1 MHSLHSNRWRLLLAI
16 AALFVST
23 FVVLALQTRQV
34 NDSALK
40 NSGKTGDEW
49 LTVGLN
55 YAEQRYSPLKQI
67 DASNVDRL
75 GLAWTYELGNGG
87 GGQQATPLFANG
99 VIYGITTW
107 SVTFA
112 VDARTGKEIWR
123 YDPGVDRKI
132 DIPGTANTPGT
143 DRICCGVV
151 NRGIALYENKVIV
164 PVIDGRLEA
173 LDASTGKL
181 LWSVLTT
188 PKDDI
193 AYSLTMAPRVVKGKI
208 IIGNAGAEFP
218 PYRGYFSAF
227 DADNGKELWRFY
239 VVPGDPKKPFE
250 NPALEKAAKT
260 WTGEW
265 WKLGGGGSVWD
276 GVAYDPDL
284 DLVYVGTGNGTPW
297 PNEIRQGKAAKPMDN
312 LYVASILA
320 VDPDNGQLKWHYQA
334 TPGDVWDYDGTAH
347 LMLADIRIN
356 GRVRKVIMQANKNG
370 FFYVLDRANGEF
382 ISGEPFAKVSWA
394 TGIDPKTGRPNINP
408 EAYYS
413 AERGVTV
420 APSGGGAHSWAQMA
434 FNPATGLVYMPIS
447 PDSTFNFTADPN
459 WKVTPGNMNLGLD
472 MGALFGGPP
481 APGAPARPPNAVPK
495 AIGPTRT
502 PGLRGMLSAWDPATQ
517 TEKWIAPVG
526 GPSGGGVLSTAGNL
540 VFQVTGNARLYAYT
554 ADKGTKLLE
563 IVLGQSPAGPPITY
577 MVDNKQYVAIMSG
590 QGLPGAPPFALPAG
604 TPIPAPPSGTP
615 PVKPRLYVYT
625 LDGKAPNPTPPATAP
640 GAPAVPPA
648 K

>member
-1 MHSLHSNRWRLLLAI
+1 MHSRHSYSWRLPVAI
-16 AALFVST
+16 AGLLLST
-23 FVVLALQTRQV
+23 LTIFSLQNRQV
-34 NDSALK
+34 TDAALK
-40 NSGKTGDEW
+40 NSGKTGEEW

-67 DASNVDRL
+67 DASNVARL

-87 GGQQATPLFANG
+87 GGQQATPLVANG

-112 VDARTGKEIWR
+112 VDARTGKEMWR
-123 YDPGVDRKI
+123 YDPMVDKKI
-132 DIPGTANTPGT
+132 DIPGT

-151 NRGIALYENKVIV
+151 NRGVALYENKVIV

-173 LDASTGKL
+173 LDAATGKL
-181 LWSVLTT
+181 IWSVLTT
-188 PKDDI
+188 PKGDI

-239 VVPGDPKKPFE
+239 TVPGDPSKPFE

-265 WKLGGGGSVWD
+265 WKMGGGGSVWD
-276 GVAYDPDL
+276 GMAYDPDL

-320 VDPDNGQLKWHYQA
+320 VDPDNGTLKWHYQA
-334 TPGDVWDYDGTAH
+334 TPGDIWDYDGVAH

-370 FFYVLDRANGEF
+370 VFYVLDRTNGEF
-382 ISGEPFAKVSWA
+382 ISAEPFAKVSWV
-394 TGIDPKTGRPNINP
+394 TSFDPRTGRPNINP

-413 AERGVTV
+413 AERGATV

-434 FNPATGLVYMPIS
+434 FNPSTGLVYVPIA
-447 PDSTFNFTADPN
+447 PDSTFNFTSDPN
-459 WKVTPGNMNLGLD
+459 FKLTPGAMNLGLD
-472 MGALFGGPP
+472 LGALFGGPP

-495 AIGPTRT
+495 TIGPTR
-502 PGLRGMLSAWDPATQ
+502 PAGLRGMLSAWDPATQ
-517 TEKWIAPVG
+517 KEKWIAPVG

-540 VFQVTGNARLYAYT
+540 VFQVTGAARLYAYT
-554 ADKGTKLLE
+554 ADKGDKLLE
-563 IVLGQSPAGPPITY
+563 IALGQSPAGPPITY
-577 MVDNKQYVAIMSG
+577 MVDNKQYIAVMSG
-590 QGLPGAPPFALPAG
+590 QGLPGAPPFAPPPG
-604 TPIPAPPSGTP
+604 TPLPPPPSGTP
-615 PVKPRLYVYT
+615 AVKPRLYVYM
-625 LDGKAPNPTPPATAP
+625 LDGKAPNPTPV
-640 GAPAVPPA
+640 APAAEPVR
-648 K
+648 